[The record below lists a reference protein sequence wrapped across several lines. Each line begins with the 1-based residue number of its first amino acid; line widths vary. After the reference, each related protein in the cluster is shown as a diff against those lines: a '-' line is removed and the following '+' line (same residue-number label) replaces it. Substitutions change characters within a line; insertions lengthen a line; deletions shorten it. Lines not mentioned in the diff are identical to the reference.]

1 MGKTEPDNLQRLLD
15 YHLHLDDPEKH
26 RETQRLLVADTELQ
40 ELDVAVRRS
49 LAPLG
54 NLQDEEPPVGLATR
68 TLQLVS
74 QHRQAQQLAE
84 ASVDIVSGGSP
95 RDRTSRMKWVISNFR
110 DVIAIAASIM
120 LVFVLMKPGLQR
132 ARQISQEHACAS
144 QFRSIGFGL
153 AQYAQQEQGRMPYV
167 ERPQGAKW
175 LDVGKQGDKHYSN
188 TRNAFL
194 LVKLGY
200 VSVDKF
206 LCPGV
211 DTPTDVKWR
220 VTLDPQDLKN
230 LQDFADRH
238 HVNYSFFL
246 VLNNQS
252 FYAKQSENIPIGSD
266 QNPIFADYD
275 SQRQSILDLSVRQDL
290 LSSNSPNHAGRGQN
304 LLYGDGHIRFS
315 PVRHVGV
322 SGDDIFTLENIL
334 QYDGDE
340 QPRTESD
347 ILHAP

>member
-1 MGKTEPDNLQRLLD
+1 MGKTDPDNLQRLLD
-15 YHLHLDDPEKH
+15 YHLNLDDPEKH
-26 RETQRLLVADTELQ
+26 LETQRLLAADTELQ
-40 ELDVAVRRS
+40 ELDVAIRRS
-49 LAPLG
+49 LEPLG
-54 NLQDEEPPVGLATR
+54 NLQEEEPPVGLANR

-74 QHRQAQQLAE
+74 QHHQAQQLAQ

-120 LVFVLMKPGLQR
+120 LVFVLMRPGLQR

-153 AQYAQQEQGRMPYV
+153 AQYAQDQQGRMPYV

-175 LDVGKQGDKHYSN
+175 LDVGKQGDTHYSN
-188 TRNAFL
+188 TRNAYL

-206 LCPGV
+206 LCPG
-211 DTPTDVKWR
+211 PGARPDVKFR
-220 VTLDPQDLKN
+220 INMDPQDLKE
-230 LQDFADRH
+230 LQDFADRYQ
-238 HVNYSFFL
+238 VNYSFFL

-252 FYAKQSENIPIGSD
+252 FFTKQSENIPIGSD
-266 QNPIFADYD
+266 QNPVFADYD

-290 LSSNSPNHAGRGQN
+290 LSSNSPNHTGRGQN
-304 LLYGDGHIRFS
+304 LLYGDGHVRFS
-315 PVRHVGV
+315 PTRHVGL

-340 QPRTESD
+340 QPSTDSD